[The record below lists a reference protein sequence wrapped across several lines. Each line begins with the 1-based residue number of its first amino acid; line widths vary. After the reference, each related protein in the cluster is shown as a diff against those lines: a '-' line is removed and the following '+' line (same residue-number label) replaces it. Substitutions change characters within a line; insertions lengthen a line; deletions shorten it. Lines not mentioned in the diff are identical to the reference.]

1 MNGKNRRVRGCYS
14 RGIPFYT
21 RRITMLPSPSPP
33 SPPSPSYNL
42 PIFSNSLKANLN
54 TNQLALTQYFETYN
68 YVQKEEEYSFNT
80 NTPGAIIKL
89 RQSNFTNGTVR
100 ITKPGIYILQENI
113 SFEPNPNNDFMP
125 TGAQIVSGQYPVG
138 LAGAYHLGFFAA
150 ITIEATGVILDLND
164 KTIQQ
169 TKLHSLQQ
177 RFFANIETASAPF
190 IPNQGPS
197 TGGFS
202 NPSNYKPGEKVLIK
216 NGKLARSSHHGIHG
230 NKNTDVIIQD
240 LSLNDFEVAG
250 IALNGTTVGILD
262 NIQIDTTSLD
272 IRVLSTY
279 SQARFIRS
287 FLNTVK
293 SRNPTGTFNGQ
304 SIQKIINDISSGLNE
319 AKDAVMAGNTPSNMF
334 GNTHFS
340 EGYDGNVYGLV
351 LNVNGVV
358 INGFIKTRPETAV
371 GNKEI
376 YLQNITISNI
386 ISRPVEIIAVNAT
399 PAAGGAYA
407 GSRQAG
413 PVGDVLEIEN
423 ITDADKTYKQNI
435 LANAQLIIAKN
446 NDPKLGTTNIEMPI
460 VNWAEN
466 NANLTEVMD
475 ENNYYFVKG
484 GDSMGHTMKGNIG
497 LFISAGEN
505 IKVNGFNISNVISK
519 GSAVGPDAS
528 GVHLGGDARGVI
540 VTGSKNIDLD
550 SSVITNIVT
559 ENSNSTA
566 QDIQVLGTS
575 TNIKKDGTPIN

>member
-1 MNGKNRRVRGCYS
+1 MNGKNRRVKGCFS
-14 RGIPFYT
+14 RGIPTFT
-21 RRITMLPSPSPP
+21 ILKAPLPKTPP
-33 SPPSPSYNL
+33 IPPLPTYNL
-42 PIFSNSLKANLN
+42 PVFSNSLTENLN
-54 TNQLALTQYFETYN
+54 QGQKALTQYFETYS

-113 SFEPNPNNDFMP
+113 NFEPNPNNDFMP

-138 LAGAYHLGFFAA
+138 TAGAYHLGFFAA
-150 ITIEATGVILDLND
+150 ITIEATGVILDLNG

-177 RFFANIETASAPF
+177 RFFANIEMASAPF
-190 IPNQGPS
+190 IPNQGP
-197 TGGFS
+197 GDFS
-202 NPSNYKPGEKVLIK
+202 NPSNFIAGEKVLIK
-216 NGKLARSSHHGIHG
+216 NGVLARSSHHGIHG
-230 NKNTDVIIQD
+230 NKMKDIIIQD
-240 LSLNDFEVAG
+240 LSANEFEVAG
-250 IALNGTTVGILD
+250 IALNGAINSILY
-262 NIQIDTTSLD
+262 NIDISGTSLD
-272 IRVLSTY
+272 MRILSTY

-304 SIQKIINDISSGLNE
+304 SIQKIISDISGGLNE
-319 AKDAVMAGNTPSNMF
+319 AKDAVMAGNTPTNMF
-334 GNTHFS
+334 GNNNFAD
-340 EGYDGNVYGLV
+340 GYDGNVYGLV

-358 INGFIKTRPETAV
+358 INGFIETRPSSAI
-371 GNKEI
+371 GNQDI
-376 YLQNITISNI
+376 YLQDITINNI
-386 ISRPVEIIAVNAT
+386 ISRPVEIIALNAT

-423 ITDADKTYKQNI
+423 VTDTDRTYKENI

-446 NDPKLGTTNIEMPI
+446 NDPKLGTTNIESSI

-466 NANLTEVMD
+466 NSDLSGVMD
-475 ENNYYFVKG
+475 ANNYYYVKG

-505 IKVNGFNISNVISK
+505 IKVNGFNIQNVISK
-519 GSAVGPDAS
+519 GSDVGPDAS
-528 GVHLGGDARGVI
+528 GVYQGGDSRGVI
-540 VTGSKNIDLD
+540 VTGSANVDLN
-550 SSVITNIVT
+550 SSVITNITT
-559 ENSNSTA
+559 ENSNATA
-566 QDIQVLGTS
+566 QEIQVLGTS
-575 TNIKKDGTPIN
+575 TNIKKDGVPITE

>member
-1 MNGKNRRVRGCYS
+1 MNGKNRRVKGCFS
-14 RGIPFYT
+14 RGIPTFT
-21 RRITMLPSPSPP
+21 ILKAPLPKTPP
-33 SPPSPSYNL
+33 IPPLPTYNL
-42 PIFSNSLKANLN
+42 PVFSNSLTENLN
-54 TNQLALTQYFETYN
+54 QGQKALTQYFETYS

-80 NTPGAIIKL
+80 NTPRAIIKL

-113 SFEPNPNNDFMP
+113 NFEPNPNNDFMP

-138 LAGAYHLGFFAA
+138 TAGAYHLGFFAA
-150 ITIEATGVILDLND
+150 ITIEATGVILDLNG

-177 RFFANIETASAPF
+177 RFFANIEMASAPF
-190 IPNQGPS
+190 IPNQGP
-197 TGGFS
+197 GDFS
-202 NPSNYKPGEKVLIK
+202 NPSNFIAGEKVLIK
-216 NGKLARSSHHGIHG
+216 NGVLARSSHHGIHG
-230 NKNTDVIIQD
+230 NKMKDIIIQD
-240 LSLNDFEVAG
+240 LSANEFEVAG
-250 IALNGTTVGILD
+250 IALNGAINSILY
-262 NIQIDTTSLD
+262 NIDISGTSLD
-272 IRVLSTY
+272 MRILSTY

-304 SIQKIINDISSGLNE
+304 SIQKIISDISGGLNE
-319 AKDAVMAGNTPSNMF
+319 AKDAVMAGNTPTNMF
-334 GNTHFS
+334 GNNNFAD
-340 EGYDGNVYGLV
+340 GYDGNVYGLV

-358 INGFIKTRPETAV
+358 INGFIETRPSSAI
-371 GNKEI
+371 GNQDI
-376 YLQNITISNI
+376 YLQDITINNI
-386 ISRPVEIIAVNAT
+386 ISRPVEIIALNAT

-423 ITDADKTYKQNI
+423 VTDTDRTYKENI

-446 NDPKLGTTNIEMPI
+446 NDPKLGTTNIESSI

-466 NANLTEVMD
+466 NSDLSGVMD
-475 ENNYYFVKG
+475 ANNYYYVKG

-505 IKVNGFNISNVISK
+505 IRVNGFLINTITSK

-528 GVHLGGDARGVI
+528 GVYQGGDSRGVI
-540 VTGSKNIDLD
+540 VTGSANVDLD
-550 SSVITNIVT
+550 SSVITNVTT
-559 ENSNSTA
+559 ENSNATA
-566 QDIQVLGTS
+566 QKIQVLGTS
-575 TNIKKDGTPIN
+575 TNIKKDGVPITV